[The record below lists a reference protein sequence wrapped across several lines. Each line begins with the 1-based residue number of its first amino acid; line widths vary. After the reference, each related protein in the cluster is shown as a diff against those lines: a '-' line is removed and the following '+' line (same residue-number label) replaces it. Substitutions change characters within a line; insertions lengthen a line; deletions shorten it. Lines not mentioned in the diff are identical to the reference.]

1 MSDELLQCF
10 YPLTSPQKK
19 EKPTNVGFCIASGA
33 ENEIRTRG
41 TVSRTQPFQGCTL
54 NHSDISA
61 CALIY
66 KII

>member
-1 MSDELLQCF
+1 MNCCNVFIPSLLHR
-10 YPLTSPQKK
+10 KK
-19 EKPTNVGFCIASGA
+19 KNPTNEGFCIASGA

-61 CALIY
+61 CTLIY